1 MGYRLRGGI
10 LPLDRENP
18 MARTP
23 TMTPEEAIAAI
34 GISRGALFV
43 TSANKPLVRKWAT
56 AMGLPGKY
64 AATLANGQLALCYN
78 GHDRKGGNS
87 GLDWH
92 KEQAINKGLVGDDE
106 SEESSVESFDSHSM
120 TVTLPAAEIVEA
132 AHKANGNGHDTG
144 ADDKA
149 NQLARLLMDITS
161 RPQGVDAKAV
171 AAIVEAKWSELPEL
185 IARYSPITTI
195 EVKGTDGVER
205 TVDGHVHPKFKT
217 LLKCMSSRMANG
229 FHPNIMIVGPTG
241 SGKTHAVGQAAKAM
255 GLEFRSNGAISMDH
269 QLIGYR
275 DANGTYHE
283 TPFSEAFKAPCV
295 YLFDEMDS
303 SDNSPLLALAGAL
316 ANGHFDFPNGRAA
329 RHVDCIII
337 GAGNTWGLGANND
350 FVGRNKLDGAIRSRF
365 PIRIK
370 WEIDESLE
378 RNICGN
384 VDWACRVQKARHK
397 AVTAGLK
404 VIIDPRMSQA
414 GAGLIAD
421 GFTFDEAAELTYLA
435 DLSADQRK
443 IVES

>member
-1 MGYRLRGGI
+1 
-10 LPLDRENP
+10 

-23 TMTPEEAIAAI
+23 SLTPEEAIAAI
-34 GISRGALFV
+34 GTPRGQLFV

-56 AMGLPGKY
+56 SMGLPGKY
-64 AATLANGQLALCYN
+64 AATLANAQLAGCYN
-78 GHDRKGGNS
+78 GSARNGGNDR
-87 GLDWH
+87 LDWH
-92 KEQAINKGLVGDDE
+92 KEQAAKSGITGDDE
-106 SEESSVESFDSHSM
+106 SEESTDTVSDGSFDGMSNEAMQS
-120 TVTLPAAEIVEA
+120 TVDAIKGRKAEFAATNGHA
-132 AHKANGNGHDTG
+132 AVTSNGHDTT
-144 ADDKA
+144 DDKA
-149 NQLARLLMDITS
+149 NQLARLLLDITN
-161 RPQGVDAKAV
+161 RPQGVDAAAV
-171 AAIVEAKWSELPEL
+171 SAIVEAKWAELPEL
-185 IARYSPITTI
+185 IAKYSPITTI
-195 EVKGTDGVER
+195 EVKGTDGETRKVE
-205 TVDGHVHPKFKT
+205 GHQHPKFKT
-217 LLKCMSSRMANG
+217 LLRCMSSRMANG

-241 SGKTHAVGQAAKAM
+241 SGKTHAVGQGAAAM

-316 ANGHFDFPNGRAA
+316 ANGHFDFPHGRIA
-329 RHVDCIII
+329 RHVDCVIV
-337 GAGNTWGLGANND
+337 GAGNTWGLGATSD

-397 AVTAGLK
+397 AIAAGLK